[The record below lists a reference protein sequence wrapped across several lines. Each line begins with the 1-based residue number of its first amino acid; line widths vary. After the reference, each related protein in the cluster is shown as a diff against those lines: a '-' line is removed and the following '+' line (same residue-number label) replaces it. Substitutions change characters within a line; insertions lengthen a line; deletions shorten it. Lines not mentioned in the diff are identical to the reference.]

1 MSDVEFLTE
10 MNHRRAR
17 EKELGARWE
26 ALNERRRQQKKVQK
40 TGLILL
46 SSAGGWLSAAG
57 VVAFILGCME
67 AAVIF
72 GIIALAAIIGGSI
85 LYD

>member
-1 MSDVEFLTE
+1 MNDVEFLTE

-17 EKELGARWE
+17 AKELGARWE
-26 ALNERRRQQKKVQK
+26 ELNAKRAAQKKVQK

-57 VVAFILGCME
+57 VVSFVLGSLE

-72 GIIALAAIIGGSI
+72 GIIALAAIIGGSV

>member
-17 EKELGARWE
+17 ERELGARWE
-26 ALNERRRQQKKVQK
+26 ALNEKRKQQKKAQK
-40 TGLILL
+40 TGLMVLCT
-46 SSAGGWLSAAG
+46 AGGWSSALGVAAFVLGRIDIAG
-57 VVAFILGCME
+57 IFAVV
-67 AAVIF
+67 
-72 GIIALAAIIGGSI
+72 ALAAIIGGSI

>member
-17 EKELGARWE
+17 AKELGARWE
-26 ALNERRRQQKKVQK
+26 ELNAKRAAQKKVQK

-46 SSAGGWLSAAG
+46 SSAGGWASAMG
-57 VVAFILGCME
+57 VAAFVLGRIDIAAIF
-67 AAVIF
+67 AAV
-72 GIIALAAIIGGSI
+72 ALAAIIGGSV